1 MRQGIVFI
9 CMFTEIALARKTKLR
24 KEKAYSRNEVMR
36 LAGNTKYLYFI
47 EVDLDL
53 EFLMGIYKLVLAD
66 HVS

>member
-1 MRQGIVFI
+1 
-9 CMFTEIALARKTKLR
+9 
-24 KEKAYSRNEVMR
+24 MR